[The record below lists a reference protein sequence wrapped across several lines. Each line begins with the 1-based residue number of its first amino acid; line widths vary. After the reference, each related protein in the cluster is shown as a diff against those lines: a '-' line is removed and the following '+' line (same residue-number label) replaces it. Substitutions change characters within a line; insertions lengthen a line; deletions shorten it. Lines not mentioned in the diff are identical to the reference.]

1 MEIVINGISHN
12 DIASATKKSILA
24 ISNSKVKKDIVAV
37 SAGNYGGKLGQHKF
51 YLRKILK

>member
-12 DIASATKKSILA
+12 DIASATKKAILGYMLFLSFEK
-24 ISNSKVKKDIVAV
+24 ILLQYQQILQL
-37 SAGNYGGKLGQHKF
+37 KLGQHKF